1 MKGKLFTALALV
13 VLSVRFGWAQSLQ
26 YTERLSQGRSYVGN
40 NVLHLE
46 VTTTQRP
53 YTYTFPNMLARIDR
67 RLQQFILAIPTIEPD
82 LADRTVLDTMTPE
95 ERAFLTRLLHVDRSN
110 PIIIRIFFPPGV
122 MDLSQLFTSDPVLVD
137 SEVQMGG
144 MRYKTPAQ
152 VQGLYQDD
160 QMLMSF
166 SLLIDNTMLGI
177 PQQAIEDI
185 QFYSQGVRLSDE
197 PNAGY

>member
-1 MKGKLFTALALV
+1 M
-13 VLSVRFGWAQSLQ
+13 VLSVRFGWSQSLQ
-26 YTERLSQGRSYVGN
+26 YTERLPQGRSYVGN

-82 LADRTVLDTMTPE
+82 LADRTVLDTATPE
-95 ERAFLTRLLHVDRSN
+95 ERAFLARLLRVDRSN
-110 PIIIRIFFPPGV
+110 PIIIRIFFPLGTT
-122 MDLSQLFTSDPVLVD
+122 DLSQLFTSDPVLVD

-144 MRYKTPAQ
+144 RRYKTPAQ

-160 QMLMSF
+160 QLLMSF
-166 SLLIDNTMLGI
+166 SLLIDNRILGI

-197 PNAGY
+197 PSAGY

>member
-1 MKGKLFTALALV
+1 MKGKFFIALALV
-13 VLSVRFGWAQSLQ
+13 VLSVRFGRTQSLQ
-26 YTERLSQGRSYVGN
+26 YTERLPQGRSYVGN

-46 VTTTQRP
+46 VTTAQRP

-67 RLQQFILAIPTIEPD
+67 RLQQFILAIPAVEPD
-82 LADRTVLDTMTPE
+82 LADRTVLDTMSPE
-95 ERAFLTRLLHVDRSN
+95 ERAFLPRLLHVDRPN
-110 PIIIRIFFPPGV
+110 PIIIRIFFSLGV
-122 MDLSQLFTSDPVLVD
+122 TDLSQMFTSDPVLVD

-144 MRYKTPAQ
+144 ERYRTPAQ

-160 QMLMSF
+160 QLLMSF
-166 SLLIDNTMLGI
+166 SLLIDNTTLGI

-185 QFYSQGVRLSDE
+185 QFHAQGVRLSGE

>member
-1 MKGKLFTALALV
+1 M
-13 VLSVRFGWAQSLQ
+13 
-26 YTERLSQGRSYVGN
+26 GN

-46 VTTTQRP
+46 VMTAQRP
-53 YTYTFPNMLARIDR
+53 YTYTFPNMLARINR

-82 LADRTVLDTMTPE
+82 LADRTVLDTTTPE
-95 ERAFLTRLLHVDRSN
+95 ERAFLTRLLRIDRSN

-122 MDLSQLFTSDPVLVD
+122 MDLSQMFTSDPVLVD

-166 SLLIDNTMLGI
+166 SLLIDNAILGI

-185 QFYSQGVRLSDE
+185 QFYAQGVRLSDGL
-197 PNAGY
+197 NTDY